1 MQKRSRVGL
10 RRVRSRSDGMG
21 YFQLRWTTKDGK
33 EETETLGWT
42 TADAAELAAE
52 RKDAALLLGVQLTGS
67 PERPSLPTVAVLI
80 GEYADDLEKREV
92 GGAGYRTNVE
102 NRGAALTR
110 HLGRI
115 AVDRLT
121 VRDLEQFVATRRK
134 ELCGR
139 RNNRNP
145 KKVTV
150 HDELRL
156 LRRVI
161 DTTRRWGNHN
171 AIFPGMPSFKGWPDD
186 ARPPRKLT
194 ADEHAQLVATA
205 AQNRPHLARLLTF
218 MGWCPRRPVAIFA
231 LRRQDCV
238 RALNERYDGNDLLY
252 FEKDKGGVGRGWGPL
267 LPEARAL
274 LQEHLRDTLG
284 PPDEVIFKS
293 ATGKP
298 YTAGIL
304 AAVLRY
310 LNPKAGILDV
320 HPYDLRKLA
329 AVRAYHATGSK
340 LKATCRFT
348 GHKDAVVLLRHYL
361 FDEEDAVTAAVRGA
375 TAEGGSE

>member
-1 MQKRSRVGL
+1 MVKRHVGVRKIRSRA
-10 RRVRSRSDGMG
+10 DGMI
-21 YFQLRWTTKDGK
+21 YAQLRWTN
-33 EETETLGWT
+33 EEGQEQTETIGWNT
-42 TADAAELAAE
+42 PEAADLAAE
-52 RKDAALLLGVQLTGS
+52 RKAAALFLGLQQSES
-67 PERPSLPTVAVLI
+67 PTKPSVPSLAILI
-80 GEYADDLEKREV
+80 GEYADDLDTREV

-115 AVDRLT
+115 AADRLT
-121 VRDLEQFVATRRK
+121 LRDLEQYVATRRK
-134 ELCGR
+134 ELGGR
-139 RNNRNP
+139 RGNRHP
-145 KKVTV
+145 RKVTV

-161 DTTRRWGNHN
+161 DTTRRWGKHD

-186 ARPPRKLT
+186 ARPPRKLS
-194 ADEHAQLVATA
+194 ADEHAQLIATA
-205 AQNRPHLARLLTF
+205 ALDRAHLARLLNF

-231 LRRQDCV
+231 LRRRDCA
-238 RALNERYDGNDLLY
+238 RALDPRYTGNDLLY
-252 FEKDKGGVGRGWGPL
+252 FEKDKAGVGRGWGPL
-267 LPEARAL
+267 LPEARAV
-274 LQEHLRDTLG
+274 LQEHLRDTIG
-284 PPDEVIFKS
+284 PPDEFVWKS

-310 LNPKAGILDV
+310 LNPKSGVPDV

-340 LKATCRFT
+340 LKATWFT
-348 GHKDAVVLLRHYL
+348 GHRDVVVLLRNYL
-361 FDEEDAVTAAVRGA
+361 FDEEDAVTLAVRGA
-375 TAEGGSE
+375 ERESGTE